1 MISTLGGLQM
11 GLSARLTIVLG
22 SLALLAGARQAAA
35 QTPQAPT
42 VTVGGTG
49 YFQYGY
55 SFNEDSSLK
64 TLGGTSF
71 GHANNFDV
79 TRAYIN
85 INAKL
90 PHGVGV
96 RITPDIITS
105 RNNTVTGLVLRMKYA
120 YVSWTPT
127 NSPLTFKFGEI
138 QTPWL
143 DWEEALWDYR
153 MQGQMAMERAGYF
166 SSSDFGFS
174 VDGNIHYDK
183 LNFTAGVYNGE
194 NYSAGG
200 LGDQRKDFSARVSY
214 KILNTDLPGKVG
226 GLRITGYGQYGKPTT
241 GGERY
246 RAVGEL
252 SYQTKMFLLAA
263 EYGWAQDSV
272 TGDSVG
278 AANSKPQATGQVLSF
293 YGVLR
298 IPNSAWQ
305 IIARYDRNDPN
316 TASTSPDNTQ
326 NRFIGGVAYQ
336 VSTNLR
342 VMAGVDLAS
351 TPGAVYKNTYNASRS
366 LGLLQAQVVF

>member
-1 MISTLGGLQM
+1 MM
-11 GLSARLTIVLG
+11 GFSARATIVLG
-22 SLALLAGARQAAA
+22 SLALLVGASRASA
-35 QTPQAPT
+35 QVPQAPT
-42 VTVGGTG
+42 VTVGGVG

-55 SFNEDSSLK
+55 SFNEDSTLK
-64 TLGGTSF
+64 TDNSTSY
-71 GHANNFDV
+71 GHQNYFDV

-85 INAKL
+85 IIAKL
-90 PHGVGV
+90 PHGVGA
-96 RITPDIITS
+96 RLTPDIITT
-105 RNNTVTGLVLRMKYA
+105 RNNTATGIILRMKYA

-153 MQGQMAMERAGYF
+153 MQGQMAMERAGYL
-166 SSSDFGFS
+166 SSSDFGIS

-183 LNFTAGVYNGE
+183 LNFTAGIYNGE
-194 NYSAGG
+194 NYSTGTVGPNG
-200 LGDQRKDFSARVSY
+200 LIGDANKDFSARVSY
-214 KILNTDLPGKVG
+214 KILNTNLPGKVG
-226 GLRITGYGQYGKPTT
+226 GLRITGYGQYGKPNG

-246 RAVGEL
+246 RAIGEL

-272 TGDSVG
+272 TGDSGIAVT
-278 AANSKPQATGQVLSF
+278 AKPKATGQVLSF

-298 IPNSAWQ
+298 IPNSMWQ
-305 IIARYDRNDPN
+305 IILRYDQNDPN

-336 VSTNLR
+336 LSPNFRL
-342 VMAGVDLAS
+342 MAGVDIAA
-351 TPGAVYKNTYNASRS
+351 TPGAVYNNKYNAGRS
-366 LGLLQAQVVF
+366 LGLFQAQVVF